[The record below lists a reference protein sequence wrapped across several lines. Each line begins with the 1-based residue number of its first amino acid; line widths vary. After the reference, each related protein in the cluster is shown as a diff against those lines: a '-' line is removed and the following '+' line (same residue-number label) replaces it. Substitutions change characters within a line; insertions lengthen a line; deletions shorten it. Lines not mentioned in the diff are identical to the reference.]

1 MDAFG
6 RETAPPSLLRRTW
19 RIALFAVA
27 GSLAAT
33 HYLASRGGP
42 ASAPGGQAVASL
54 RGLNEPETTGS
65 IAGPLATQAER
76 TRLDPCSAP
85 VRP

>member
-33 HYLASRGGP
+33 HFLASRTTTEP
-42 ASAPGGQAVASL
+42 RREAVASL
-54 RGLNEPETTGS
+54 RGLPEPETTGS
-65 IAGPLATQAER
+65 IAGPASR
-76 TRLDPCSAP
+76 TRLDPCTVP
-85 VRP
+85 LRP

>member
-1 MDAFG
+1 MDAVR
-6 RETAPPSLLRRTW
+6 REAATPSLLRRTW

-33 HYLASRGGP
+33 HYLASRNVADP
-42 ASAPGGQAVASL
+42 RRETVASL
-54 RGLNEPETTGS
+54 RGLVEPETTGS
-65 IAGPLATQAER
+65 IAGPAAR

-85 VRP
+85 ARP

>member
-19 RIALFAVA
+19 RIALIAVA

-33 HYLASRGGP
+33 HFLASRSIAPSG
-42 ASAPGGQAVASL
+42 PGGQAVASL
-54 RGLNEPETTGS
+54 RGLVDPETTGS
-65 IAGPLATQAER
+65 IAGQADR
-76 TRLDPCSAP
+76 TRLDPCRAP
-85 VRP
+85 